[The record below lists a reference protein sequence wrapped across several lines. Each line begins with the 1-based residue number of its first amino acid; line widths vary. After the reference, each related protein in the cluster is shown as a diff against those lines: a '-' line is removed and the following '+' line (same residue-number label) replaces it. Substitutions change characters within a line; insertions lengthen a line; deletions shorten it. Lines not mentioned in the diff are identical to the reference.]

1 MKGSISSV
9 SMPTGY
15 DTMVAVTVTVK
26 IPYREWVKGDLD
38 RYADVEIHRAPL
50 PTAPS
55 TARDALDMS

>member
-9 SMPTGY
+9 SMSTGY
-15 DTMVAVTVTVK
+15 DTMVAVTVK
-26 IPYREWVKGDLD
+26 IPYRDWVKGDLD

>member
-15 DTMVAVTVTVK
+15 DTMVAVTVK
-26 IPYREWVKGDLD
+26 IPYRDWVKGDLD
-38 RYADVEIHRAPL
+38 RYADEIHRAPL